1 MLNLEILAI
10 FAVVC
15 VVLVAVM
22 LLVTWRRANS
32 AYDYAVG
39 ACEWCQQAN
48 PDAVSKKQ
56 IADLTVGLTDLADA
70 YHSLLKQHKKL
81 VSRLSMRE
89 LREKRRDGQGDGS
102 HALDADPV
110 PTRDK
115 VELRKQAT
123 RDGLLR

>member
-1 MLNLEILAI
+1 MLNLEILVISAI
-10 FAVVC
+10 VC
-15 VVLVAVM
+15 AVLVAVM
-22 LLVTWRRANS
+22 LLITWRRANS

-70 YHSLLKQHKKL
+70 YHSLLKQHKNL

-89 LREKRRDGQGDGS
+89 LREKRRDAQGVHDVDDS
-102 HALDADPV
+102 IDIST
-110 PTRDK
+110 TRDK
-115 VELRKQAT
+115 VELRKQAK